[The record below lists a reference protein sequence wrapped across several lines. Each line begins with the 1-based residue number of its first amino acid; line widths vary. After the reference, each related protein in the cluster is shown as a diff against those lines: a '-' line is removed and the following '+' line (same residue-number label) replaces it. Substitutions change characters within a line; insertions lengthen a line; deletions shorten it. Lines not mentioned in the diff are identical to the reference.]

1 MNNKAGSAAG
11 KVAVSVLVALA
22 SLAGA
27 GPARAA
33 LSLDYALGSGNPQA
47 LIYYNPSQD
56 LYLHGSNIAVT
67 QISGSETALNAGS
80 AGALNVSG
88 GTLNF
93 VTGAL
98 SSEAVNTLN
107 FAGGGYLSVTGGLS
121 ALPLAGMSTLL
132 SGTFTSAT
140 LTTLPLSGELQFDIF
155 GATLSAVDNPLIY
168 SYFNIPAGSGAAQG
182 MSLSFLASG
191 MGSAGF
197 SSSGLYGGT
206 IVDVPTST
214 PIPAAAWLFGS
225 GLLGL
230 AGIRRKA

>member
-1 MNNKAGSAAG
+1 MDRKAGSTAG
-11 KVAVSVLVALA
+11 KVTVSVLVAVAL
-22 SLAGA
+22 LAGA

-33 LSLDYALGSGNPQA
+33 LSLDYTLGSGNPQA

-67 QISGSETALNAGS
+67 QISGSETALNAGP

-93 VTGAL
+93 VTGAY
-98 SSEAVNTLN
+98 SGTAGNTID
-107 FAGGGYLSVTGGLS
+107 FAGGGTLSITGGLT
-121 ALPLAGMSTLL
+121 ALSLGEATLL
-132 SGTFTSAT
+132 SGSFTSAT
-140 LTTLPLSGELQFDIF
+140 LTTLPLLGEVKFDIF

-168 SYFNIPAGSGAAQG
+168 SYFNIPAGSGATQG
-182 MSLSFLASG
+182 MSISFLATA
-191 MGSAGF
+191 AGNGGQL
-197 SSSGLYGGT
+197 SSSLYGGT
-206 IVDVPTST
+206 IVDLPTST

-230 AGIRRKA
+230 VRMHRKV